1 MVALTNRWRFPSRCE
16 SSSPRRSVS
25 ISTFVSSEDRFLKIT
40 EACTNGK
47 IFFVLIPA
55 LSLFEGWKKLLSL
68 CQNWI
73 VSALAPPPPPMLS
86 THPPVANPSYV
97 VMVKGP
103 TFSTHSRCSN
113 FSLNGV
119 AGIKV
124 EDTRTSDRL
133 AYLDCC
139 LVFRF
144 CSQSSIDWTRFR
156 RWTNINWGLAL
167 NAPLQKLDDDLWLLF
182 CDSKS
187 KVDQILS
194 LNCRDFEGIEI
205 LLDKWIP
212 EAGRSKVLEEENI
225 QWITIRGI
233 PAHFRSSDL
242 IRRVG
247 MICGVFLGYEVCSSL
262 SSVRVKIRLTGSLP
276 ESIPISFG
284 SKEFSLQ
291 ALTIQQSLPVS
302 SPEDLSACKFKTC
315 PLVQRTVISSEF
327 SVGSAFSSPTKPFV
341 GLRLDD
347 KDNLWLSKLGFLQSS
362 IDMASPL
369 SQEEVH
375 SSEGF
380 LLSAIV
386 REAANLFGFVLEGSK
401 ESGVDAAIA
410 TCEEVASR
418 RA

>member
-1 MVALTNRWRFPSRCE
+1 MF
-16 SSSPRRSVS
+16 
-25 ISTFVSSEDRFLKIT
+25 
-40 EACTNGK
+40 
-47 IFFVLIPA
+47 
-55 LSLFEGWKKLLSL
+55 
-68 CQNWI
+68 
-73 VSALAPPPPPMLS
+73 S
-86 THPPVANPSYV
+86 THPSVANPSYD

-103 TFSTHSRCSN
+103 SFSTHSRCSN
-113 FSLNGV
+113 FSLNRV

-124 EDTRTSDRL
+124 EDTGTSDRL

-187 KVDQILS
+187 KVDRILS

-242 IRRVG
+242 FRRVG
-247 MICGVFLGYEVCSSL
+247 MICGVFLGYE
-262 SSVRVKIRLTGSLP
+262 
-276 ESIPISFG
+276 
-284 SKEFSLQ
+284 

-302 SPEDLSACKFKTC
+302 SPEALSACKFKTC